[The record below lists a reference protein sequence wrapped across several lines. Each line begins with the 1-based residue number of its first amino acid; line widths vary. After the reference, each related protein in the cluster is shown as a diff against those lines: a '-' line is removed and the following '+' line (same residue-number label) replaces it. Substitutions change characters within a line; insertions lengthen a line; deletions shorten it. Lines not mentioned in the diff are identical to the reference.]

1 MAIAGRHYPTIP
13 SDAAGTFKRD
23 LAGPNHARLVIQ
35 RAVVRYSTYPLVVMG
50 GTATI
55 VASQATGSGYWPLV
69 PLTLVL
75 AAVVVAIL
83 ERVQP
88 YAPAWNVD
96 HGDGRVDVLHLIGN
110 VALSQ
115 ISLLIFAA
123 ARPLWSGIGIW
134 PNTWPFWAQ
143 ALLALAVVDLGL
155 YTVHRA
161 SHGLGWLWRL
171 HAIHHSSRRIYWVNG
186 QRRHLLHE
194 LVEGAPG
201 LLVLFVAGAPAAA
214 FATAIAIVTLHLL
227 LQHANIDYRLGPF
240 RRILSVAELH
250 RWHHQRRWQDV
261 QGNYAAVF
269 SLWDQ
274 LFGTAL
280 RWRGD
285 APAEVGMDD
294 EPDLPTNYLGQMGWP
309 FARGRSS

>member
-1 MAIAGRHYPTIP
+1 MIPRATILY
-13 SDAAGTFKRD
+13 A
-23 LAGPNHARLVIQ
+23 
-35 RAVVRYSTYPLVVMG
+35 TYPIVVLG
-50 GTATI
+50 GATI
-55 VASQATGSGYWPLV
+55 LVTAQSAGWGYWPLAPIV
-69 PLTLVL
+69 LVA
-75 AAVVVAIL
+75 AAVTVALL

-88 YAPAWNVD
+88 YTPTWNLD
-96 HGDGRVDVLHLIGN
+96 DGDARLDILHLLGN
-110 VALSQ
+110 VAISQ
-115 ISLLIFAA
+115 ISIALFAA
-123 ARPLWSGIGIW
+123 ARPLWPGFGLW
-134 PNTWPFWAQ
+134 PDAWPFWMQ
-143 ALLALAVVDLGL
+143 GLLALVVVDLGL
-155 YTVHRA
+155 YAIHRA

-201 LLVLFVAGAPAAA
+201 LLVLFLAGAPPAA

-240 RRILSVAELH
+240 RRLFSVAELH
-250 RWHHQRRWQDV
+250 RWHHQRRWHDV

-269 SLWDQ
+269 SVWDL

-285 APAEVGMDD
+285 APPDVGMDD
-294 EPDLPTNYLGQMGWP
+294 EPDLPTTYTGQLMWPLGRRASAI
-309 FARGRSS
+309 ARERY